1 MKSHCQRPAAA
12 IIFSIRGISTFPST
26 SERPSPVQE
35 NLIRGPCAHPQDGGK
50 LTVAVAKITTA
61 WANYR
66 STGIVTRWRTD
77 FSTPNDGV
85 KPPLLGL
92 RIIQLCLRR
101 FAAPLCTF
109 HAVTANFQ

>member
-1 MKSHCQRPAAA
+1 MKSHCQRTAAA

-26 SERPSPVQE
+26 SRTPSPVQE
-35 NLIRGPCAHPQDGGK
+35 NLIRGLCAHLQEWRK

-61 WANYR
+61 WADNR
-66 STGIVTRWRTD
+66 MHGIVTRWRTD

-85 KPPLLGL
+85 RPPLLEL
-92 RIIQLCLRR
+92 RIIQLCQRR
-101 FAAPLCTF
+101 FAAPLAPF